1 MGLKKDNMT
10 AKEFLE
16 ANGID
21 LNTTVFSTVI
31 DGYMRQPDL
40 ITLLDT
46 YADCKIKEL
55 DIKLEMG
62 FAQI

>member
-1 MGLKKDNMT
+1 MT

-40 ITLLDT
+40 TTLMDA
-46 YADCKIKEL
+46 YANHKIEEL
-55 DIKLEMG
+55 DIKLG
-62 FAQI
+62 STYC